1 MKARANVRYAGG
13 VVRARGV
20 MIGAW
25 AWLLLAGP
33 AWAQPGGGEAGEP
46 TESAATSTTFVAAPA
61 PTYRPALPTPV
72 QLRSDV
78 TAPATNGRPHTGVEE
93 LIERLETRASYLRKG
108 NTASAEIELGQLFEL
123 RDALGAVNVPL
134 ASGLLVHESREA
146 LARGDTKAA
155 LAAAEAAV
163 RLSPELV
170 GAHWQRFQ
178 VAAALEGRLDLVV
191 SAARD
196 ALAARVRGFRN
207 QVAALTDLLGI
218 LVLTVLGV
226 AALYAMLQL
235 VRYGRCAA
243 ADIADRLPGWAG
255 MLVSSLMVL
264 LALFLPLAAG
274 LGVATTVVVWL
285 AASMLYQVTRERVAS
300 MMLVVAVAVLPLLMY
315 AAAPLL
321 LVHGSAVD
329 DLAELASEAFAPEAE
344 ARLLAASA
352 AGSRDYELSFLLAR
366 RARAMGDLDAAER
379 WYRAAL
385 EARPGDVAAKNN
397 LGVVL
402 YLLRR
407 PDAARIEWRDAGGT
421 RAEPVLNTSALD
433 LEASRFDD
441 ANAGLARARAI
452 DRARTERFSDSV
464 GTTGERLV
472 DVPFDQ
478 SALWTR
484 LSRAPADEASEVV
497 QGLWARVGGPLPW
510 AAFPALALVL
520 GVLGW
525 VLGVRAHAPFS
536 TPCPKC
542 GQPASRRAVDGYCS
556 QCQTIFLKAVAV
568 EPAMRMAKERAIRRH
583 QGRALWG
590 ERGLSLLAGAGH
602 VLGGRPVEGVIL
614 LVAFVG
620 VAVHWLWMDRLSVHP
635 WATGLGLGSWHFGA
649 SAAVCGVLAL
659 IALRR
664 TWAK

>member
-1 MKARANVRYAGG
+1 MRYAQG

-20 MIGAW
+20 IVGV
-25 AWLLLAGP
+25 WLGLVLAGP
-33 AWAQPGGGEAGEP
+33 AWAQPGGGEGDPGEP
-46 TESAATSTTFVAAPA
+46 PETAATSTTFVAAPA
-61 PTYRPALPTPV
+61 PTSRPALPAPV
-72 QLRSDV
+72 QLR
-78 TAPATNGRPHTGVEE
+78 TEITTPATPQRGRTGVEE
-93 LIERLETRASYLRKG
+93 LLERLETRASYVRKG
-108 NTASAEIELGQLFEL
+108 NAASADIELGQLFEL

-134 ASGLLVHESREA
+134 ASSLLVHESREA

-155 LAAAEAAV
+155 LALAEGAA
-163 RLSPELV
+163 RLSPDLV

-178 VAAALEGRLDLVV
+178 VATSLDGRLDLAIA
-191 SAARD
+191 SARD

-207 QVAALTDLLGI
+207 QVAVLTDLLGI
-218 LVLTVLGV
+218 FVLTVLGV
-226 AALYAMLQL
+226 AALYALMQL

-255 MLVSSLMVL
+255 MTVSSLMVL
-264 LALFLPLAAG
+264 LLLFVPLAAG
-274 LGVATTVVVWL
+274 LGVATTIVAWL
-285 AASMLYQVTRERVAS
+285 SASMLYQVTRERVVS
-300 MMLVVAVAVLPLLMY
+300 MLLVCAVAVLPLVMY
-315 AAAPLL
+315 VAAPLL

-329 DLAELASEAFAPEAE
+329 DLAELATEAFAPEAE
-344 ARLLAASA
+344 ARLLAAA
-352 AGSRDYELSFLLAR
+352 AGGSRDYELSFLLAR
-366 RARAMGDLDAAER
+366 RARAMGDLEGAER

-402 YLLRR
+402 YLARR
-407 PDAARIEWRDAGGT
+407 PDAARVEWRDAGSS

-433 LEASRFDD
+433 LEASRFEE

-452 DRARTERFSDSV
+452 DRVRTERFSDSV
-464 GTTGERLV
+464 GTTGERLL

-478 SALWTR
+478 SALWVR
-484 LSRAPADEASEVV
+484 LSRAPAAEASDVV
-497 QGLWARVGGPLPW
+497 QGLWSRVAGPLPW
-510 AAFPALALVL
+510 AAFPVLALVL

-525 VLGVRAHAPFS
+525 ALGARAHAPFS

-568 EPAMRMAKERAIRRH
+568 EPGMRIEKERAIRRH
-583 QGRALWG
+583 QGRAVWG
-590 ERGLSLLAGAGH
+590 ERLLSLVAGAGH
-602 VLGGRPVEGVIL
+602 VLGGRPIEGL
-614 LVAFVG
+614 LLLLAFVG

-635 WATGLGLGSWHFGA
+635 WATGLGLGAWHFGA

>member
-1 MKARANVRYAGG
+1 
-13 VVRARGV
+13 

-25 AWLLLAGP
+25 VGLVLAGP
-33 AWAQPGGGEAGEP
+33 AWGQPAGEGDGEP
-46 TESAATSTTFVAAPA
+46 AESAATSTTFVAAPA
-61 PTYRPALPTPV
+61 PTYRPALPAPV
-72 QLRSDV
+72 QLRTEV
-78 TAPATNGRPHTGVEE
+78 TAPAASGRAHTGVEE

-146 LARGDTKAA
+146 LARGDTKVA
-155 LAAAEAAV
+155 LATAEAAA

-178 VAAALEGRLDLVV
+178 VATALEGRLDLAV

-218 LVLTVLGV
+218 FVLTVLGV
-226 AALYAMLQL
+226 AALYALLQL

-264 LALFLPLAAG
+264 LVLFVPLAAG

-285 AASMLYQVTRERVAS
+285 AASMLYQVTGERVVS
-300 MMLVVAVAVLPLLMY
+300 MLLLVAVASLPLVMY

-352 AGSRDYELSFLLAR
+352 AGSRDYELSFLLGR
-366 RARAMGDLDAAER
+366 RARAMGDLEGAER

-397 LGVVL
+397 LGVIL

-407 PDAARIEWRDAGGT
+407 PDAARIEWRDAGIT
-421 RAEPVLNTSALD
+421 RAEPVLNVSALD
-433 LEASRFDD
+433 LEASRFEE

-464 GTTGERLV
+464 GTTGERLL

-484 LSRAPADEASEVV
+484 LARAPAADASEVV
-497 QGLWARVGGPLPW
+497 QGLWTRVGGPLPW
-510 AAFPALALVL
+510 ATFPVLALVL

-525 VLGVRAHAPFS
+525 LLGARAHAPFS

-568 EPAMRMAKERAIRRH
+568 EPAMRLAKERAIRRH
-583 QGRALWG
+583 QGRVLWG
-590 ERGLSLLAGAGH
+590 ERLLSLLAGAGH
-602 VLGGRPVEGVIL
+602 VLGGRPVEGLIL
-614 LVAFVG
+614 LLAFVG

-635 WATGLGLGSWHFGA
+635 WATGLGLGTWHLGA
-649 SAAVCGVLAL
+649 SVAVCGVLAL

>member
-1 MKARANVRYAGG
+1 VRYAEG
-13 VVRARGV
+13 VVRVRGV
-20 MIGAW
+20 MFGACVG
-25 AWLLLAGP
+25 LVLAGP
-33 AWAQPGGGEAGEP
+33 AWGQPAGDGDGEP
-46 TESAATSTTFVAAPA
+46 AESAATSTTFVAAPA
-61 PTYRPALPTPV
+61 PTYRPALPAPV
-72 QLRSDV
+72 QLRSEV
-78 TAPATNGRPHTGVEE
+78 TAPAAKGRAHTGVEE
-93 LIERLETRASYLRKG
+93 LLERLETRASYLRKG

-146 LARGDTKAA
+146 LARGDTKLA
-155 LAAAEAAV
+155 LATAEAAV

-178 VAAALEGRLDLVV
+178 VATALEGRLDLAV

-218 LVLTVLGV
+218 FVLTVLGV
-226 AALYAMLQL
+226 AALYALLQL

-264 LALFLPLAAG
+264 LVLFAPLAAG

-285 AASMLYQVTRERVAS
+285 AASMLYQVTGERVVS
-300 MMLVVAVAVLPLLMY
+300 MLLVVAVAALPLVMY

-352 AGSRDYELSFLLAR
+352 AGSRDYELSFLLGR
-366 RARAMGDLDAAER
+366 RARAMGDLEGAER

-397 LGVVL
+397 LGVIL

-407 PDAARIEWRDAGGT
+407 PDAARIEWRDAGSA
-421 RAEPVLNTSALD
+421 RAEPVLNVSALD
-433 LEASRFDD
+433 LEASRFEE

-464 GTTGERLV
+464 GSTGERLL

-484 LSRAPADEASEVV
+484 LARAPAADASEVV
-497 QGLWARVGGPLPW
+497 QGLWTRVGGPLPW

-525 VLGVRAHAPFS
+525 LLGVRAHAPFS

-542 GQPASRRAVDGYCS
+542 GQPASRRAVDGYCT

-590 ERGLSLLAGAGH
+590 ERLLSLLAGAGH
-602 VLGGRPVEGVIL
+602 VLGGRPVEGLIL
-614 LVAFVG
+614 LMAFVG

-635 WATGLGLGSWHFGA
+635 WATGLGLGTWHFGA
-649 SAAVCGVLAL
+649 SVAVCGVLAL